1 MEMKYFS
8 SKNSQLSLSDFVMT
22 ELVLLLRWAAANPA
36 SASVGGGVLDV
47 NQFPGEEDS
56 KVVGFFFQQKM

>member
-1 MEMKYFS
+1 
-8 SKNSQLSLSDFVMT
+8 MT

-47 NQFPGEEDS
+47 DQFPGEDS
-56 KVVGFFFQQKM
+56 KVVGFFSAKNVTDRKCVFVQQRWWP

>member
-1 MEMKYFS
+1 
-8 SKNSQLSLSDFVMT
+8 MT